1 MINEYTESD
10 IRFVEIKTNYGH
22 TGKHTTYWTET
33 VIYIKDKYFV
43 IKEKNYI
50 APWDYEDNI
59 ETERSI
65 YGLSRVKEN
74 FSDKIKINT
83 ENIDTLLEVEHL
95 YYTKAQ
101 ARKLCEIFEVD
112 FDEMMLWLKE
122 EWDIVL
128 VGE

>member
-1 MINEYTESD
+1 ML
-10 IRFVEIKTNYGH
+10 
-22 TGKHTTYWTET
+22 
-33 VIYIKDKYFV
+33 DKYYV

-59 ETERSI
+59 ETERSL

-112 FDEMMLWLKE
+112 FDEMILWLKE